1 VPARV
6 HIFGNGPRLRAL
18 CAALVRAALPEAAI
32 TEFADEER
40 ALEAARRSA
49 QRTIVLDARVA
60 PEERAFTA
68 FADARS
74 GVGRARGFDGTVR
87 AAGAALIVDSHAAPT
102 PSEPPIIGDWLD
114 DPEPATPLRID
125 ESVEVHSPGFGFGG
139 YASAARNT
147 IVGLHRAGVRVA
159 WRQFSPER
167 ESVDIDAEDRALLDR
182 LAQEQFRAERALLI
196 HLPTHISGQLFLD
209 RYIDAYVTAP
219 YACYTM
225 FETDAIPAR
234 WPAFLAR
241 AGRVWV
247 PSRFNVETFA
257 SAGVPSDAIEY
268 VPLGLEVERF
278 SVDGDA
284 LDVPGRRGFAFL
296 SVFGFTSR
304 KGWDVLVEAWARAF
318 DRDDDVS
325 LILRTGGPDLDVRAE
340 IAALL
345 KARGID
351 ATRLAP
357 IVVLEQ
363 ALSARELAAL
373 YRSADAFVLPSRGEG
388 VGLPYLEAMAFG
400 LPAIGTAWSG
410 ATEFL
415 NAETGYPIEC
425 GRELVDRMTARAFPL
440 LRDQQWAAPSVEATA
455 RCLRDVFEDRAAATL
470 RAARGCALARTQYN
484 RIRTGRIAAQ
494 ALQRIGSAPRRRAA
508 SRAAVG
514 YRADFFSIGTRG
526 SSARAALGALERAGV
541 PVAAV
546 AEGVDQRPALFL
558 DDARLLK
565 TALARPAQGVRASI
579 VQVDAETI
587 EVSGSFG
594 TRRLRVPPAI
604 DVERW
609 TPQLGGLS
617 GFGPARTMRFL
628 TTAQLDERS
637 GYDRAVG
644 AFLRAFEPGDDAM
657 LVIKVPSAP
666 VDPAHAQGLIA
677 AAAARHAPHRAPR
690 LHQYR
695 ISVAAGIVPEG
706 DYMQMLGSFDAYV
719 HVPSIAGSSRALL
732 EAMASALACIRAR
745 SSEGG
750 IERSETTAFL
760 VEDDLDDVA
769 SAIRSIARDPAAAAT
784 RGHAARRVVVARHG
798 LDVVG
803 QMIRTELE
811 ALAGAAL
818 IVPGEPAPPDGIL
831 GIIVDERDGSGSAAD
846 ASTAMTHREHRIVV
860 LREGGPSFDAA
871 AAQLEDC
878 RWIAYLRGDARV
890 TPSWDVVLADALDS
904 RPLVKLVVPRIV
916 DAPASQGF
924 ARPQEPFADFVRGL
938 TVTQIGRGAQ
948 PASIV
953 TTCILFDPVALLAAL
968 RAAPGGSIEVIARV
982 VAAGGKSAWC
992 AFDTAIERS
1001 GTRPWPLVALG

>member
-1 VPARV
+1 MPARV
-6 HIFGNGPRLRAL
+6 HIYGDGPRLRAL
-18 CAALVRAALPEAAI
+18 CAALVRAALPDAAVA
-32 TEFADEER
+32 EFADEER
-40 ALEAARRSA
+40 ALEAAHRAA

-60 PEERAFTA
+60 PEEHVFAAFV
-68 FADARS
+68 DGQS
-74 GVGRARGFDGTVR
+74 GVGRARGFDGTAR
-87 AAGAALIVDSHAAPT
+87 AAGAALAVDPHLAST
-102 PSEPPIIGDWLD
+102 PGEPLIIGDWLA
-114 DPEPATPLRID
+114 DPEPAGPLLID

-147 IVGLHRAGVRVA
+147 IVGLDRAGVRVA

-167 ESVDIDAEDRALLDR
+167 ESVDIDAEDRALLDH
-182 LAQEQFRAERALLI
+182 LAGEQFRAKRALLI

-209 RYIDAYVTAP
+209 RYIDAYVSAP

-225 FETDAIPAR
+225 FETDAVPAR

-257 SAGVPSDAIEY
+257 SAGVPSDAVEY

-278 SVDGDA
+278 SIDGDA

-318 DRDDDVS
+318 NRDDDVS
-325 LILRTGGPDLDVRAE
+325 LILRTGAPNVDIRAE
-340 IAALL
+340 IARLL
-345 KARGID
+345 QARGID

-363 ALSARELAAL
+363 ALSARELAEL
-373 YRSADAFVLPSRGEG
+373 YRTADAFVLPSRGEG

-415 NAETGYPIEC
+415 TAETGYPIEC
-425 GRELVDRMTARAFPL
+425 GRELVDRMMARAFPI

-455 RCLRDVFEDRAAATL
+455 RCLREVFEDRPAATL

-484 RIRTGRIAAQ
+484 RIRTGRIAAE
-494 ALQRIGSAPRRRAA
+494 ALRRIESPPRRRVA

-514 YRADFFSIGTRG
+514 YKADFFSIGTRG
-526 SSARAALGALERAGV
+526 SSARAVLGALERAGV
-541 PVAAV
+541 PVAAA
-546 AEGVDQRPALFL
+546 AEGTDQRAALFL

-565 TALARPAQGVRASI
+565 TALARRAQGVRVSI
-579 VQVDAETI
+579 VQVDADSI
-587 EVSGSFG
+587 ELSGSFG
-594 TRRLRVPPAI
+594 TRRLRVSQAI

-617 GFGPARTMRFL
+617 GFGPATTIRFL

-637 GYDRAVG
+637 GYDRAIG
-644 AFLRAFEPGDDAM
+644 AFVRAFEPGDDAM
-657 LVIKVPSAP
+657 LVIKVPSGP
-666 VDPAHAQGLIA
+666 VDPAYAQGLIA
-677 AAAARHAPHRAPR
+677 AAAARHAPHRSR
-690 LHQYR
+690 LLHQYR

-719 HVPSIAGSSRALL
+719 HVPWIAGSSRALL

-745 SSEGG
+745 SNEGG
-750 IERSETTAFL
+750 IEGSEATAFL
-760 VEDDLDDVA
+760 VEDDLDDIA
-769 SAIRSIARDPAAAAT
+769 SAMRSIARDPAAAAW
-784 RGHAARRVVVARHG
+784 RGHAARRAIVATHG
-798 LDVVG
+798 FDVVG
-803 QMIRTELE
+803 QMLRAELE

-818 IVPGEPAPPDGIL
+818 IVPGEPAPPAGIL
-831 GIIVDERDGSGSAAD
+831 GIIVDQRDGDRSAVDVSA
-846 ASTAMTHREHRIVV
+846 AMTHREHRIVV
-860 LREGGPSFDAA
+860 MREGRPSLDAA
-871 AAQLEDC
+871 AAQLEGC
-878 RWIAYLRGDARV
+878 RWIAYLRGDALV
-890 TPSWDVVLADALDS
+890 TRSWDVVLADALDS

-916 DAPASQGF
+916 DAPAPQGF
-924 ARPQEPFADFVRGL
+924 ARPQEPFADFARAL

-953 TTCILFDPVALLAAL
+953 TTCVLFDPVALLAAL
-968 RAAPGGSIEVIARV
+968 RAAPGGSIEVIARI
-982 VAAGGKSAWC
+982 VAGGGKSAWC